1 MAYKLNWIFLWYFSK
16 KYWTREL

>member
-1 MAYKLNWIFLWYFSK
+1 MAYKLNWIFAWYFSK